1 MYGNNKFKWLSGR
14 EFKAIGICSTSGLA
28 LADSDSN
35 HPTAVLEIGLMVDA
49 VLSTKVLSIVNGKA
63 TGFLSQRVSLNGI
76 TDNQGFRDF
85 SIGKLDLPVKKGA
98 PVSIHIP
105 DPNTYAEFEGLGAS
119 SIGNFVITA
128 TDTGA
133 LQTNTARGTALSVK
147 KGGWYIAQPG
157 DMCLAHLETAS
168 ITPVT
173 SGNRRICVKFVS
185 PYQIPSA

>member
-1 MYGNNKFKWLSGR
+1 MYGNNKFKWLSGD
-14 EFKAIGICSTSGLA
+14 EFKSIGICSTSGLA
-28 LADSDSN
+28 LSDSDSN
-35 HPTAVLEIGLMVDA
+35 DATAVLNTGLMVDA

-63 TGFLSQRVSLNGI
+63 TGFITQKVSLNGI
-76 TDNQGFRDF
+76 ESLQGFRDF
-85 SIGKLDLPVKKGA
+85 TIGKLDLPIKKGA
-98 PVSIHIP
+98 PVTIHVP
-105 DPNTYAEFEGLGAS
+105 DPGTYAEYEGLGAS

-128 TDTGA
+128 TDTGS

-157 DMCLAHLETAS
+157 DMCIAHLETAS